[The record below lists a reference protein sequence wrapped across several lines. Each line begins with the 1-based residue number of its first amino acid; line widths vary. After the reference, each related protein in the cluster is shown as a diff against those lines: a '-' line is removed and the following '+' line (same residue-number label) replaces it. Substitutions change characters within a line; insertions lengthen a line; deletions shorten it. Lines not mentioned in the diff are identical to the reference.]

1 MSRFERIPLGKIL
14 GPTGYVRGPFGSA
27 LVRRELRT
35 HGIPVYEQQHAIS
48 GIRTF
53 RFFIDEQKFK
63 ELSRFQVKPNDLIVS
78 CSGTVG
84 RISIIQPEDPV
95 GVISQALLILRPDTK
110 RMLPKFLYYFLS
122 TPEGQG
128 ALVQASHGSV
138 QVNIAPRAV
147 VEQIEVPVPSLSEQR
162 AIVHILGTL
171 DDKIELNRRMSETLE
186 AMARALF
193 KSWFVDF
200 DPVRAKAEGR
210 DPGLPPHIADLF
222 PDSFEDSELGEI
234 PRGWKVALL
243 PTIIDV
249 NPPRSLRKGE
259 VAPYLD
265 MANMPTRGHSPD
277 VVSQRPFGSG
287 ARFMNGDTLVAR
299 ITPCLENGKTA
310 YVDFLLDGQIGWGS
324 TEYIVL
330 RPKAPLPT
338 EYAYCLA
345 RSDAFRDFAIGSMTG
360 SSGRQRVPVDALAHF
375 LIPSPPE
382 PVARQ
387 FGSLIK
393 PLFSR
398 ASAAT
403 QESRTLAALR
413 DTLLPRL
420 ISGELRVKDA
430 ERCVAEVVV

>member
-1 MSRFERIPLGKIL
+1 MASEWQVVTLGEIAEIYDGPHATPKKTDSGPIFLGISNLAGGRLDLTTTEHVSPEDFQRWTRRVTPQPGDIVFSYETRLGEAAIIPDGLTCCLGRRMGLLRAKRDRVDPRFLLYAYLGDEFQHTIRARTVYGSTVDRIPLLEMPQFPI
-14 GPTGYVRGPFGSA
+14 R
-27 LVRRELRT
+27 
-35 HGIPVYEQQHAIS
+35 IPPLA
-48 GIRTF
+48 
-53 RFFIDEQKFK
+53 
-63 ELSRFQVKPNDLIVS
+63 
-78 CSGTVG
+78 
-84 RISIIQPEDPV
+84 
-95 GVISQALLILRPDTK
+95 
-110 RMLPKFLYYFLS
+110 
-122 TPEGQG
+122 
-128 ALVQASHGSV
+128 
-138 QVNIAPRAV
+138 
-147 VEQIEVPVPSLSEQR
+147 EQR
-162 AIVHILGTL
+162 AIAHILGTL
-171 DDKIELNRRMSETLE
+171 DDKIELNRRMNETLE

-234 PRGWKVALL
+234 PRGWKVAPL

-375 LIPSPPE
+375 RIPSPPE